1 MLYFTFSFV
10 RAASYSS
17 FLTACAWL
25 SGWLHEKNLP
35 SWDKLKSFRLDVLL
49 GLRIDEVFK
58 HVFKSTLGF
67 LVLLVSSKVIQTEIF
82 FLFLILPVLLD
93 VHLFL
98 PDSKG
103 HESFTVY
110 IQTL

>member
-25 SGWLHEKNLP
+25 SGWLHEKNLS

-67 LVLLVSSKVIQTEIF
+67 LVLLVSSKVIHTEI
-82 FLFLILPVLLD
+82 FLILPVLLD
-93 VHLFL
+93 AHFFL

-103 HESFTVY
+103 HESFTVN